1 MNLKEN
7 WGLKIDI
14 GIYKD
19 LSKFPNN
26 HARKILE
33 AIENFASNPY
43 VGDIRKI
50 KNEKNLWRKR
60 VGNYRIFYEM
70 HKDKK
75 FIHALW
81 VERRTSKTY

>member
-50 KNEKNLWRKR
+50 KNEKNLLKR
-60 VGNYRIFYEM
+60 N
-70 HKDKK
+70 
-75 FIHALW
+75 FISNLNQRQCLGQLL
-81 VERRTSKTY
+81 VQK